1 MKFSI
6 DKQEKYTLLS
16 LQEEK
21 LDTLIAPD
29 LKSEFITL
37 NAEGITNIILNLSET
52 KYVDSSG
59 LSAILVANRLCDNSN
74 GFLVLSCVTDH
85 VMKLLK
91 ISQLDSV
98 LNILPTIEESIDAIF
113 MNEIENEIGV
123 EDDEESESDE
133 D

>member
-37 NAEGITNIILNLSET
+37 NAEGISNIILDLSET

-59 LSAILVANRLCDNSN
+59 LSSILVANRLCEN
-74 GFLVLSCVTDH
+74 GGGCLVLSSVTEH

-98 LNILPTIEESIDAIF
+98 LNILPTVEEAVDAVF
-113 MNEIENEIGV
+113 MNEIENEIGS
-123 EDDEESESDE
+123 EGIEEE
-133 D
+133 